1 MAAFVTRASE
11 QQQPSNIAT
20 MHCTSFQCGH
30 VVGAAPCKFL
40 DSVYSDT
47 GILKKS
53 VCVCVIFFF
62 LPVLG

>member
-20 MHCTSFQCGH
+20 MHCTSFQCSH
-30 VVGAAPCKFL
+30 VVRAAPCKFL

-53 VCVCVIFFF
+53 VCVCV
-62 LPVLG
+62 

>member
-30 VVGAAPCKFL
+30 VVRAAPCKFL

-53 VCVCVIFFF
+53 VCVCNFLF

>member
-53 VCVCVIFFF
+53 VCVCV
-62 LPVLG
+62 